1 MQQKF
6 KAKLAAVGPK
16 GAWTILPIPFNVA
29 EVFGTKARVPV
40 VGTMNGFAFR
50 NSLMPE
56 GNGTHRMMVG
66 KELQAGAKARTGE
79 IVSVVLQ
86 RDDEK
91 RSVETPAELAAVLKK
106 NKPAAA
112 FFAALSPSCKAEYAS
127 WIASAKQA
135 ETRASRAG
143 KAVEMLTAGK
153 KRIR

>member
-6 KAKLAAVGPK
+6 KTKLVAIGPK

-29 EVFGTKARVPV
+29 EVFATKARVPV
-40 VGTMNGFAFR
+40 TGTMNGFPFR

-66 KELQAGAKARTGE
+66 KELQAGAKARPGDM
-79 IVSVVLQ
+79 VSVVMK
-86 RDDEK
+86 RDEEE
-91 RSVETPAELAAVLKK
+91 RSVETPAELAAALKK

-112 FFAALSPSCKAEYAS
+112 FFASLSPSCKAEYAT
-127 WIASAKQA
+127 WISSAKQA
-135 ETRASRAG
+135 ETRATRAT
-143 KAVEMLTAGK
+143 KAVEMLVAGK